1 MVCYRKVLFARY
13 LCALDKSFPLGVFC
27 RVYYS
32 KLKVIR
38 YVAGITT
45 RDAGEIT
52 QRLYGRHAVIQVPR
66 FYKYLNNL
74 HYTPYDRC
82 ACNNGK
88 LLRLYS
94 NKLLIHTYIFTYSF
108 ILC

>member
-1 MVCYRKVLFARY
+1 MICNVYVDIIPKIQHLYIWCAIARFCSRGTW
-13 LCALDKSFPLGVFC
+13 CALDKSFPLGVFC

-52 QRLYGRHAVIQVPR
+52 QRLYSRHAVIQVPR
-66 FYKYLNNL
+66 F
-74 HYTPYDRC
+74 
-82 ACNNGK
+82 
-88 LLRLYS
+88 
-94 NKLLIHTYIFTYSF
+94 
-108 ILC
+108 